1 MASAPRRR
9 SATPPTTPPA
19 IAPTGADDVLFC
31 ALRRVPVDEGA
42 EELVDEDA
50 AGTVVNE
57 VMVVPP
63 CTMRVAEVE
72 DTAGGV
78 VGTVGAAVVG
88 AVVGVGAAVVGQGE
102 KYVDTGDATN
112 AGLMDRDVT
121 LAVVVSVAPVRTS
134 TRVTR
139 CPPTVSTSVLVKTTP
154 LSTTTYVVEPNEV
167 IVLKVVKVVNCVD
180 VGLGTHAMLA
190 REEGKGA
197 EARCGWNECGW
208 CAGAASGVS
217 ERG

>member
-1 MASAPRRR
+1 MRVLRNSWMRTRRGR
-9 SATPPTTPPA
+9 SGNEGLA
-19 IAPTGADDVLFC
+19 
-31 ALRRVPVDEGA
+31 RRQGMSREGR
-42 EELVDEDA
+42 
-50 AGTVVNE
+50 TVNE

-121 LAVVVSVAPVRTS
+121 LAVVVLREHPASAAVGAAHKTKKQGDWIRW
-134 TRVTR
+134 RR
-139 CPPTVSTSVLVKTTP
+139 LTVSLP
-154 LSTTTYVVEPNEV
+154 
-167 IVLKVVKVVNCVD
+167 
-180 VGLGTHAMLA
+180 
-190 REEGKGA
+190 
-197 EARCGWNECGW
+197 
-208 CAGAASGVS
+208 
-217 ERG
+217 

>member
-1 MASAPRRR
+1 VE
-9 SATPPTTPPA
+9 ATH
-19 IAPTGADDVLFC
+19 
-31 ALRRVPVDEGA
+31 
-42 EELVDEDA
+42 
-50 AGTVVNE
+50 
-57 VMVVPP
+57 
-63 CTMRVAEVE
+63 
-72 DTAGGV
+72 
-78 VGTVGAAVVG
+78 
-88 AVVGVGAAVVGQGE
+88 
-102 KYVDTGDATN
+102 
-112 AGLMDRDVT
+112 
-121 LAVVVSVAPVRTS
+121 SVAPVRTS

-139 CPPTVSTSVLVKTTP
+139 CPPTVSTSVLVKTWGRGRRRHDQSACSPLEQGAVQLTTP

-208 CAGAASGVS
+208 CAGAASGLS